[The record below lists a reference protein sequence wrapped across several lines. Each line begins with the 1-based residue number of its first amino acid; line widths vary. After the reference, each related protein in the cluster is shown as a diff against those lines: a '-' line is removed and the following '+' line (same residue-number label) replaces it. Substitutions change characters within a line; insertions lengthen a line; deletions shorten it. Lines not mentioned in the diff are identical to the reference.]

1 MPKTVKIYNRIIM
14 IERPEYLKQL
24 QDRIGNDS
32 IKIITGLRRCGKSYL
47 LNVIFYNY
55 LLKQDI
61 KPENIIKFAFDS
73 AEDLDLIG
81 ENLIEL
87 EKEKRKVDYKKF
99 MKFIAGEITGSDNYF
114 LLLDEVQLLDSF
126 EYVLN
131 SYLNKGNL
139 DIFVTGSNSKFL
151 SSDIITEFRGRGDE
165 IHVMPLS
172 FSEYYG
178 YVSGDKTDAIEQ
190 YMIYGGLPRVVLA
203 KSDEQKVK
211 YLESQLEKTYL
222 KDVFDRQK
230 IRQTDEFGELLSILS
245 SGISSLTNPRKL
257 SNTFKSE
264 KHVDLSEITIKTY
277 IDYLKE
283 AFIINTALR
292 YDIKGKKYISTPY
305 KIYFEDIG
313 LRNARLDFR
322 QVEYTHIMENIIYN
336 ELRYRGFKVDVGVV
350 EVREKDLRKM
360 LEVDFVANKG
370 SVRYYIQSAYEIP
383 DSTKMEQ
390 ETKSLGN
397 IKDSFKKILVVEKNV
412 VPYHN
417 DKGYL
422 IIGLRDFLLLPNSLE
437 L

>member
-1 MPKTVKIYNRIIM
+1 M
-14 IERPEYLKQL
+14 IERPEYLKEL

-99 MKFIAGEITGSDNYF
+99 MKFIAGKITGSDNYF

-126 EYVLN
+126 EY
-131 SYLNKGNL
+131 
-139 DIFVTGSNSKFL
+139 
-151 SSDIITEFRGRGDE
+151 E
-165 IHVMPLS
+165 
-172 FSEYYG
+172 
-178 YVSGDKTDAIEQ
+178 

-222 KDVFDRQK
+222 KDVIDRQK

-383 DSTKMEQ
+383 DSAKMEQ